1 MIESDGVEMILG
13 MTTDKQLG
21 PMVTIGFGGYY
32 AEALNDAVT
41 LMPPFSNNK
50 AKQAIESLKMK
61 TLLEGYRGSDP
72 VDIDEF
78 AQMASKFSLIAVELQ
93 EQICEIDINPVILGK
108 DNCIAVDALISLHQR
123 NN

>member
-1 MIESDGVEMILG
+1 
-13 MTTDKQLG
+13 
-21 PMVTIGFGGYY
+21 
-32 AEALNDAVT
+32 
-41 LMPPFSNNK
+41 
-50 AKQAIESLKMK
+50 MK

-72 VDIDEF
+72 VDIDAF

>member
-1 MIESDGVEMILG
+1 MI
-13 MTTDKQLG
+13 TDKQIG

-32 AEALNDAVT
+32 AEALNDAAT

-61 TLLEGYRGSDP
+61 TMLEGYRGSDP
-72 VDIDEF
+72 VDIDAF
-78 AQMASKFSLIAVELQ
+78 AQMASRFSLIAVELQ

-108 DNCIAVDALISLHQR
+108 DNCIAVDALISLHQQ